1 MSSGPGFNDS
11 IISGRLRAWGG
22 GFFFFL
28 GGVVFFWGGDIQLVF
43 LMCSASINLFN
54 RYPGCVV

>member
-22 GFFFFL
+22 EFCLFGFFL
-28 GGVVFFWGGDIQLVF
+28 GGGGCFFWGGGDFQLV
-43 LMCSASINLFN
+43 LVPPALP
-54 RYPGCVV
+54 R

>member
-22 GFFFFL
+22 VVCCFL
-28 GGVVFFWGGDIQLVF
+28 GGGVVVFFGGGI
-43 LMCSASINLFN
+43 FN
-54 RYPGCVV
+54 WSSSCAAPL